1 MRILEDAKQ
10 KVNPK
15 LMELFHTA
23 PRGKG
28 GRGRGGGGGFGGRG
42 RGGGGSS
49 RVLRGSTILD
59 IVHCSFSTISQVLER
74 ILMEHIETKIAETWA
89 TSQLYIFH
97 QNL

>member
-49 RVLRGSTILD
+49 RVLLCTSILIFAIHGND
-59 IVHCSFSTISQVLER
+59 SQDQDRIKNNFLFRLISV
-74 ILMEHIETKIAETWA
+74 T
-89 TSQLYIFH
+89 
-97 QNL
+97 